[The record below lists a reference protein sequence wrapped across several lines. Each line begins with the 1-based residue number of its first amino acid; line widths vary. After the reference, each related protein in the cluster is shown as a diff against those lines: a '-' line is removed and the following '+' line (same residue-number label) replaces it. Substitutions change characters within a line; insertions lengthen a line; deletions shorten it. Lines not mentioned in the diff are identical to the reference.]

1 MTGPTYAVLVL
12 VMWVSLGTLAVIV
25 FLTHHGRRSWP
36 WFIIGAVLGPILLP
50 IAAEFDRRTDRLAR
64 WRSHGPTAATPGLA
78 EPMWLVGV
86 DGSVESDDAIREVS
100 RMTMRAR
107 PGVLLMTVLDPDIA
121 DAARVAS
128 AEAMLRD
135 RATWLEDSPGSV
147 ICEVASGDPA
157 QVLMDRADQ
166 DDIELV
172 VVGRRAKGPSHR
184 LLGSV
189 ADQLVRRSTRPVL
202 LGAADGHR
210 VIRSAPP
217 LRRSS

>member
-1 MTGPTYAVLVL
+1 MTGRTYAVLVL

-36 WFIIGAVLGPILLP
+36 WFVIGAILGPILLP
-50 IAAEFDRRTDRLAR
+50 IAAEFDRRTDRLAG
-64 WRSHGPTAATPGLA
+64 WRSHGPKTTTPGVK

-86 DGSVESDDAIREVS
+86 DGSAESDGAIREVS

-107 PGVLLMTVLDPDIA
+107 PGVLLMTVLDPDVA
-121 DAARVAS
+121 DPARIQA
-128 AEAMLRD
+128 AEAMLRE
-135 RATWLEDSPGSV
+135 RASWLEESPGTV
-147 ICEVASGDPA
+147 MCEVASGDPA

-166 DDIELV
+166 EDIELV
-172 VVGRRAKGPSHR
+172 IVGRRAKGPSHR

-202 LGAADGHR
+202 LGAADSHR
-210 VIRSAPP
+210 TVQATPP
-217 LRRSS
+217 LQRSH